1 MNKNCIILV
10 LFIVL
15 NINEYSNGQKQ
26 QQQQQPHQPSRI
38 VSNYKF
44 NKIDSSKPYSAI
56 EGFLINQKPLGNYF
70 YFLYSLIIINRK
82 TTAVL

>member
-26 QQQQQPHQPSRI
+26 QQQQQQQPHQPSRI

-44 NKIDSSKPYSAI
+44 NKLDSSKPYSAI

-70 YFLYSLIIINRK
+70 YFYIH
-82 TTAVL
+82 